1 MVKEF
6 DSSSVDIMAYT
17 EVDKNLGGDQL
28 ANFQGF
34 AALMVQKM
42 NTTRDTIERPKLEAK
57 DCLLLR

>member
-17 EVDKNLGGDQL
+17 EVDKNLSGDQL

-42 NTTRDTIERPKLEAK
+42 NTTRDTIERPKLDAK